1 MIDGNVIL
9 EIVITVITV
18 LFGAGGIVAFYRAR
32 VDSNKGV
39 REDSRAD
46 IDSLNARA
54 IAISQAQFD
63 LLVTPLKTEVG
74 ELKTEVKTLRGEVEA
89 QKNKYWDAVSYI
101 RAIHLWISRHFPD
114 RTDFPQPS
122 SELAEDIF

>member
-1 MIDGNVIL
+1 MLEGAGVA
-9 EIVITVITV
+9 EIVIGILTI
-18 LFGAGGIVAFYRAR
+18 LFGAGGVVAFYKAR
-32 VDSNKGV
+32 VDSRKGV

-46 IDSLNARA
+46 VDSLNARA

-74 ELKTEVKTLRGEVEA
+74 ELKMEVKTLRDEVEA
-89 QKNKYWDAVSYI
+89 QKNKYWDAVTYI
-101 RAIHLWISRHFPD
+101 RAILLWISRHFPD

-122 SELAEDIF
+122 ADLAEDIY